1 MQTTTSPRS
10 HLQDSLF
17 ASLAPEAPS
26 TPMRR
31 RVPLALGE
39 LPVSS
44 VPAAYDRE
52 HLYSPRANTAAVVD
66 HRPGDRF
73 APLPRTP
80 HAPKAWGAWWRTEA
94 NVSTPD
100 FLGLE
105 TGDVIAL
112 VDGDTATVVSTCR
125 YGAVVRYELPPCEWR
140 SKEHAEQYVT
150 ARNQFGHWY
159 R

>member
-1 MQTTTSPRS
+1 MQTIA
-10 HLQDSLF
+10 LF
-17 ASLAPEAPS
+17 DIPTAAAPTAPK
-26 TPMRR
+26 RR

-52 HLYSPRANTAAVVD
+52 HLYSPKADTIEWID
-66 HRPGDRF
+66 YRPGDRF
-73 APLPRTP
+73 APLPRSP
-80 HAPKAWGAWWRTEA
+80 REPKAWGAWWRTEA
-94 NVSTPD
+94 NVATPD

-105 TGDVIAL
+105 TGDVITLA
-112 VDGDTATVVSTCR
+112 DGDTATVVSTCR
-125 YGAVVRYELPPCEWR
+125 FGAVVRYALPPCEWR
-140 SKEHAEQYVT
+140 DEEHAQQYVT

>member
-1 MQTTTSPRS
+1 MQTLT
-10 HLQDSLF
+10 LF
-17 ASLAPEAPS
+17 DVDPAAPAPVKV
-26 TPMRR
+26 RR
-31 RVPLALGE
+31 PLPLGE

-52 HLYSPRANTAAVVD
+52 HLYSPSATLIEHVD
-66 HRPGDRF
+66 YRPGDRF
-73 APLPRTP
+73 APLPKSPYAR
-80 HAPKAWGAWWRTEA
+80 KAWITWWRTEA

-105 TGDVIAL
+105 AGDVITL

-125 YGAVVRYELPPCEWR
+125 FGAVVRFELPACSWR
-140 SKEHAEQYVT
+140 DKAHAEMYVT